1 MLISCHSHAVAP
13 LAICPAESMYSVQQS
28 LTALLRVYTSGVPA
42 VTESEITWYDPRN
55 HEIPSSSRQSL
66 VESNRAL
73 RILNAGVEDNG
84 MYTIAISRHIFGSI
98 FLNASTMIILNIQ
111 GKIISM
117 LHC

>member
-1 MLISCHSHAVAP
+1 MLIKCHSHAVAS

-28 LTALLRVYTSGVPA
+28 LTVLLRVYTSGIPA
-42 VTESEITWYDPRN
+42 VTESEITSYDPKN
-55 HEIPSSSRQSL
+55 HRIPSSSQQSL

-84 MYTIAISRHIFGSI
+84 MYTIAINRNIFGST
-98 FLNASTMIILNIQ
+98 FLNVSTTITLNIQ